1 MKTEK
6 FFLTFNTE
14 PADVNIYRHSDIQVC
29 VSNVYETDTS
39 RD

>member
-6 FFLTFNTE
+6 SCLTFNTE
-14 PADVNIYRHSDIQVC
+14 PADVNIYRHSDIQVF
-29 VSNVYETDTS
+29 VSNVYDSDTS